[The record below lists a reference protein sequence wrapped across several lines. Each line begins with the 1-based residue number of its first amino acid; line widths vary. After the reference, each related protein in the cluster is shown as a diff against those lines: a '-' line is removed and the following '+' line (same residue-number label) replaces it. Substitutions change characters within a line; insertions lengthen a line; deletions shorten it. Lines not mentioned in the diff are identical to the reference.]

1 MNVVGAVRE
10 IILSDAATVALI
22 ASNAVYPVI
31 LPQTKTY
38 PAITLL
44 INDDRPEDYK
54 WSPTA
59 EKDRVELAI
68 GIWAPTYDQAQK
80 IDTAVRDAIDGFV
93 GTVTTAADNV
103 DHYIYDT
110 AFLRRSDDYD
120 QENKQFYR
128 TVFYRV
134 TYHRDIPS
142 VPAGPPFTNN
152 WQAQWQAAMNGLEEY
167 DSTEAAV
174 LDGYTVGMVYKSS
187 SNHSS
192 APAGIPIQILSL

>member
-1 MNVVGAVRE
+1 MNVVGAIRQ
-10 IILSDAATVALI
+10 IILDDATTVALI

-31 LPQTKTY
+31 LPQAKTY

-54 WSPTA
+54 WNPTA
-59 EKDRVELAI
+59 EKDRVELVV
-68 GIWAPTYDQAQK
+68 GIWASTYDKAQL
-80 IDTAVRDAIDGFV
+80 IDTAVRNAIDGFV
-93 GTVTTAADNV
+93 GTVTTAADSV

-142 VPAGPPFTNN
+142 APAGPPFVNN
-152 WQAQWQAAMNGLEEY
+152 WQAQWQAAMNGLETF
-167 DSTEAAV
+167 DSDADAASN
-174 LDGYTVGMVYKSS
+174 GYTVGMVYKTSLS
-187 SNHSS
+187 HDS
-192 APAGIPIQILSL
+192 AAAGIPKQILAL